1 MEYEIKSGES
11 VSMAVVYAVSAVDGR
26 DPRSLP
32 PLTRVLD
39 PEALD
44 TLFGPQPDGDPRTGG
59 RLSFTYSGCRV
70 TLDNGEYLTVQPLES
85 HQQTTDN

>member
-1 MEYEIKSGES
+1 MEYEIESGES

-26 DPRSLP
+26 DPCSLP
-32 PLTRVLD
+32 PLAGVLD

-70 TLDNGEYLTVQPLES
+70 TLNNGEYLTIQPLENN
-85 HQQTTDN
+85 QRTTGD